1 MADGVLGAGGRPAA
15 GPSATG
21 LSRLVADMGQAVTGF
36 LSLLSD
42 QQRAATMLDFAGEQ
56 ERRRWFYTPT
66 ARPGLAFA
74 DMAAEQ
80 SQAVFT
86 MLAAGLSDVGYHHVS
101 TVIGLEHIL
110 DRRYGFPARPYGG
123 TPGTR
128 VRSPGNYR
136 VAVFGSPG
144 DLAWSWRIGGH
155 HVALHFTI
163 CGDAVS
169 VTPAFFGAEPAR
181 LTMPGD
187 KVLRVMAGAEDTARV
202 LMSSL
207 SRRGQSSAIIS
218 PIAPTDMVQENAPQV
233 VVGAVPTIGGEGP
246 GGQVLRDYLQL
257 TAAHDDMYRYTSRP
271 KGLAARDMSSS
282 QRELM
287 KAVVR
292 TYFEHMAEP
301 IRAQYD
307 HVLAGDA
314 FDGTAFAWAGPT
326 EPGAP
331 HYYRIQGER
340 LLIEYD
346 CAQNGANHT
355 HSAWRDP
362 AGDFG
367 AALSG

>member
-1 MADGVLGAGGRPAA
+1 M
-15 GPSATG
+15 TG
-21 LSRLVADMGQAVTGF
+21 LSLLVAEMGQAVTGF
-36 LSLLSD
+36 LSLISD
-42 QQRAATMLDFAGEQ
+42 QQRAATMLDFANEQ

-74 DMAAEQ
+74 DMTAEQ
-80 SQAVFT
+80 SQAVFR
-86 MLAAGLSDVGYHHVS
+86 MLAAGLSEEGYHHVS
-101 TVIGLEHIL
+101 MVIGLEHIL
-110 DRRYGFPARPYGG
+110 DRRYGFPDRLYGG

-128 VRSPGNYR
+128 IRSQANYR
-136 VAVFGSPG
+136 VAVFGYPG
-144 DLAWSWRIGGH
+144 DPVWSWRIGGH
-155 HVALHFTI
+155 HVALQFTM

-181 LTMPGD
+181 VTMPGNTVIR
-187 KVLRVMAGAEDTARV
+187 VLAGAEDTARV

-207 SRRGQSSAIIS
+207 PRRDQASAIIS

-233 VVGAVPTIGGEGP
+233 VDGAVPTIGGEGP
-246 GGQVLRDYLQL
+246 GGQVLRDYLRL
-257 TAAHDDMYRYTSRP
+257 TPAHDEMYRYTSRP
-271 KGLAARDMSSS
+271 KGLAARDMSPG

-287 KAVVR
+287 KAVIR
-292 TYFEHMAEP
+292 TYLEHMAEP
-301 IRAQYD
+301 IRAQYE

-367 AALSG
+367 ARLSG